1 MDDSRR
7 ADGAETNRPETT
19 LTGRELAVEDPDRH
33 LERIRNEEGF
43 TISNRVSIPRVAARI
58 VRERL
63 GLDDG
68 SRDG

>member
-1 MDDSRR
+1 MSDSPRR
-7 ADGAETNRPETT
+7 GPPEMTPEEH
-19 LTGRELAVEDPDRH
+19 REL
-33 LERIRNEEGF
+33 IRNEEGF

>member
-7 ADGAETNRPETT
+7 ADGAETN